1 MLAYLLMSGVSAGA
15 LYAMVAIGLVLVY
28 RSTGHI
34 NFSHGELFMFGGFIA
49 YTFFVIMGIPYF
61 LSLALAVVG
70 GFVLGVI
77 SDRTV
82 YRPLIKAPPLT
93 MVLATVAVSY
103 THLTLPTILLV

>member
-82 YRPLIKAPPLT
+82 YLSLI
-93 MVLATVAVSY
+93 
-103 THLTLPTILLV
+103 HI